1 MRYIEIDSIIEQI
14 KAEHCERC
22 TNHRCALCD
31 IDEVLLLLEEA
42 DDADVEE
49 TKWVDVDERLPDK
62 SGKYIVCNRS
72 GAVYQTKFYTYP
84 ENKGGHWGQKD
95 KGKNIIAWMPMPEV
109 CLPFSLPKE
118 RKEK

>member
-49 TKWVDVDERLPDK
+49 VVRCKDCKYRDDCAGQMVHTTRDYVLEQNVSTYNKVDYC
-62 SGKYIVCNRS
+62 SNGK
-72 GAVYQTKFYTYP
+72 
-84 ENKGGHWGQKD
+84 
-95 KGKNIIAWMPMPEV
+95 
-109 CLPFSLPKE
+109 

>member
-22 TNHRCALCD
+22 KHDERCALCD
-31 IDEVLLLLEEA
+31 IDEVLILLEEA

-49 TKWVDVDERLPDK
+49 VVRCKDCKYQDDCAGQMVHTTRDYVLEQNVSTYNKVDFC
-62 SGKYIVCNRS
+62 SYG
-72 GAVYQTKFYTYP
+72 
-84 ENKGGHWGQKD
+84 
-95 KGKNIIAWMPMPEV
+95 
-109 CLPFSLPKE
+109 E

>member
-31 IDEVLLLLEEA
+31 IDEVLILLEEA

-49 TKWVDVDERLPDK
+49 VKHGYWDGHKCSICRELNPTMYLDECDLEYCSKETLYCPNCGAKMDER
-62 SGKYIVCNRS
+62 
-72 GAVYQTKFYTYP
+72 
-84 ENKGGHWGQKD
+84 KG
-95 KGKNIIAWMPMPEV
+95 E
-109 CLPFSLPKE
+109 
-118 RKEK
+118 

>member
-14 KAEHCERC
+14 KAEHCEKC

-49 TKWVDVDERLPDK
+49 VVRCKDCKHQDDCAGQMVHTTRDYVLEQNVSTYNKVDFC
-62 SGKYIVCNRS
+62 SYGK
-72 GAVYQTKFYTYP
+72 
-84 ENKGGHWGQKD
+84 
-95 KGKNIIAWMPMPEV
+95 
-109 CLPFSLPKE
+109 

>member
-22 TNHRCALCD
+22 TNHRCTLCD
-31 IDEVLLLLEEA
+31 IDEVLILLEEA

-49 TKWVDVDERLPDK
+49 VKHGEWIEYPSDAYMKCYVCGIEYLK
-62 SGKYIVCNRS
+62 SGMPRIVGYCPNPNC
-72 GAVYQTKFYTYP
+72 GAKMD
-84 ENKGGHWGQKD
+84 G
-95 KGKNIIAWMPMPEV
+95 
-109 CLPFSLPKE
+109 E